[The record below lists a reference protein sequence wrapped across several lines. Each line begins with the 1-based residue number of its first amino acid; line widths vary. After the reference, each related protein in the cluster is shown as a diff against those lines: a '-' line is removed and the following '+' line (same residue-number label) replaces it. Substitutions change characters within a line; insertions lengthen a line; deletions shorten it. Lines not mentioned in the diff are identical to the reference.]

1 MSRFTRTFR
10 SLGFALAAS
19 STALVAC
26 GGGGGDSIVGPPGG
40 GGKAVATI
48 TLSPSTAS
56 IVVGGTTT
64 LSAALADASGNALSG
79 RTVTWTSSDASIAS
93 TSDAGVVTGKAVGSA
108 TITATSEGKT
118 AQSTITVTDPVATLT
133 LSPATAGL
141 VIGGTTTLS
150 AALADAAG
158 NALSGRTIVWTSSD
172 ANVATI
178 SDVGVVTAKA
188 VGTATIS
195 ATSEGITGKATITVS
210 DPVAAVTVTPGTVAL
225 TYFDTT
231 TVAVTT
237 FDAAGTAVTGR
248 TVTWSSSDTTVATV
262 SSTGHV
268 SAVGVGTATVSAT
281 SEGKVGQTTITVT
294 KAPVAQIVAS
304 PTTMTVKVGATQ
316 SFTIS
321 LLDASGNKLYGR
333 RIAIQLSNSTVAT
346 VSQSGQSYPVTG
358 TAAGS
363 VTLTISAESA
373 PTATVT
379 VTVTP

>member
-1 MSRFTRTFR
+1 
-10 SLGFALAAS
+10 
-19 STALVAC
+19 
-26 GGGGGDSIVGPPGG
+26 
-40 GGKAVATI
+40 
-48 TLSPSTAS
+48 
-56 IVVGGTTT
+56 
-64 LSAALADASGNALSG
+64 
-79 RTVTWTSSDASIAS
+79 
-93 TSDAGVVTGKAVGSA
+93 
-108 TITATSEGKT
+108 
-118 AQSTITVTDPVATLT
+118 
-133 LSPATAGL
+133 

-210 DPVAAVTVTPGTVAL
+210 DPVASVTVTPGTVAL

-333 RIAIQLSNSTVAT
+333 QILIQLSNSTVAS
-346 VSQSGQSYPVTG
+346 VAPSGQLYTVTG